1 MEIIQKSEKK
11 PASYS
16 HRTATTTRPCYI
28 PVLGDSAGAGRIR
41 LAGAQRY
48 KKSTSKH
55 HGHGFFKQKS
65 HLAIARRLLMRE

>member
-1 MEIIQKSEKK
+1 MHLWKCQSLIKK

-41 LAGAQRY
+41 LARAAKVR
-48 KKSTSKH
+48 KK
-55 HGHGFFKQKS
+55 FKT
-65 HLAIARRLLMRE
+65 